1 MHPRSHSSSRHIVL
15 VFTVIAVT
23 AFVLACSSSGPAGGA
38 STGAAAAPASATSA
52 SGSAPASNAVA
63 VPVPRVSVNALMVT
77 MIDNSGHVLWDTEKD
92 GGAPK
97 DDADWLEV
105 EDHAT
110 QLVAA
115 GTLLQLG
122 GTGQADMG
130 WIRQVG
136 WKESADALSD
146 AALAALAAAKARNMP
161 SLVAANGRL
170 VESCESCHKAF
181 KPSAPTEG
189 MSHQRPHSESHENN
203 K

>member
-1 MHPRSHSSSRHIVL
+1 MHPNPRSSWRYVVL
-15 VFTVIAVT
+15 VFIVIST
-23 AFVLACSSSGPAGGA
+23 AASLLACGAGG
-38 STGAAAAPASATSA
+38 PA
-52 SGSAPASNAVA
+52 SGSATAGAAPAASAGSA
-63 VPVPRVSVNALMVT
+63 PTPRVSVNALMVT
-77 MIDNSGHVLWDTEKD
+77 MIDNSGHVLWDTEKE
-92 GGAPK
+92 GFAPK

-136 WKESADALSD
+136 WKENADAMSD
-146 AALAALAAAKARNMP
+146 AALAALAAAKARNQQ

-170 VESCESCHKAF
+170 VESCEACHKAF

-189 MSHQRPHSESHENN
+189 IAHQRPHSDSHANN
-203 K
+203 R

>member
-1 MHPRSHSSSRHIVL
+1 MHLRSHSSSRHIVL

-23 AFVLACSSSGPAGGA
+23 AFVLACNSGGPAADSGSGSA
-38 STGAAAAPASATSA
+38 TPAAASA
-52 SGSAPASNAVA
+52 SGSAPVANTVA
-63 VPVPRVSVNALMVT
+63 VPTPRVSVNALMVT

-92 GGAPK
+92 GAAPK

-110 QLVAA
+110 QLIAA

-189 MSHQRPHSESHENN
+189 MSHQRPHSESHGN
-203 K
+203 KG